1 VALNDSDLHAPGA
14 ASETRRPLIGLP
26 TYYGRSQHGA
36 WDVHASFLPAVYI
49 EAVSQAGGRVALLP
63 PVQSWN
69 SREVAELDGLILTGG
84 EDIDP
89 LHYGAQRGAHTGPAN
104 TSRDTF
110 ESTLYVAARAA
121 GLPVLGICRGAQLI
135 NAVHGGTLHQHLP
148 TVPGLDQH
156 QGATSG
162 MFLDVDVSTEAGSV
176 LAAVIGPS
184 VRVRCHH
191 HQGLDTIGSGL
202 RISAHAA
209 DGCIEGIEG
218 CDSDSD
224 AAPMLVAVQ
233 WHPEETPDDL
243 RLFSALV
250 AAAGKRQSIPK
261 LREDA

>member
-1 VALNDSDLHAPGA
+1 MALSASNPHAPGPA
-14 ASETRRPLIGLP
+14 GETRRPLIGLP
-26 TYYGRSQHGA
+26 TYYGRSQYGV
-36 WDVHASFLPAVYI
+36 WDVKASFLPAVYI
-49 EAVSQAGGRVALLP
+49 EAVTQAGGRVALLP
-63 PVQSWN
+63 PVQSWTT
-69 SREVAELDGLILTGG
+69 REVAELDGLILTGG

-89 LHYGAQRGAHTGPAN
+89 LRYGAQRGSHTGPAN
-104 TSRDTF
+104 TPRDTF
-110 ESTLYVAARAA
+110 ESSLYVAARAA

-162 MFLDVDVSTEAGSV
+162 TFLDVDVSTEAGSA
-176 LAAVIGPS
+176 LAVVIGPS

-202 RISAHAA
+202 RVSAHAA

-250 AAAGKRQSIPK
+250 AAAGKRRSTTA